1 MGNGIAHVMALAD
14 YEVILTDVSK
24 EHLNSATAKM
34 AQNLERQILANKI
47 YKSQSAQALEKLT
60 TTIDL
65 KVVSTTDLITE
76 SVDEKEEM
84 KRKIFHSVMPYLND
98 HTLLTSNTS
107 SISITHLANSNDRL
121 EKFL

>member
-84 KRKIFHSVMPYLND
+84 KRKIFHSVMPYLKD

>member
-1 MGNGIAHVMALAD
+1 
-14 YEVILTDVSK
+14 
-24 EHLNSATAKM
+24 M

-84 KRKIFHSVMPYLND
+84 KRKIFHSVMPYLKD